1 VPASVSCWAGPEPQA
16 SLARSDLVQDVV
28 YVALTIVLFT
38 ALALVLRAVEKL

>member
-1 VPASVSCWAGPEPQA
+1 
-16 SLARSDLVQDVV
+16 VQDVV